1 HLPDLAVAFAERA
14 FELTR
19 PGGVVALL
27 IPAKLATSG
36 YAEPLRRR
44 LSHSA
49 RIERASPLPEPVARS
64 FGAAVYPMALVAAR
78 ADPTGMELAATAL
91 GPKPAA
97 PSVSQR
103 QLQRDGPWIL
113 APAAE
118 RVSRRVRAQFPTVGD
133 HWRPQIG
140 VKTGADDLFLLAHRP
155 GPPRRLSCARR
166 LPPLHRPRGAWLA
179 GTGPWGGLGRARPP
193 RPVLRAR

>member
-1 HLPDLAVAFAERA
+1 MAARRWNRQSPSYSIAAAIATCSAGGVWEPP
-14 FELTR
+14 R

-49 RIERASPLPEPVARS
+49 RIERAYPLPEPVARS

-78 ADPTGMELAATAL
+78 ADPSGMERVATAL

-113 APAAE
+113 APGPQ
-118 RVSRRVRAQFPTVGD
+118 RVSRRLRAQFPIVRG
-133 HWRPQIG
+133 HWTPQLG
-140 VKTGADDLFLLAHRP
+140 VKTGADDLFLLDRECSGSRP
-155 GPPRRLSCARR
+155 AVPRRGL
-166 LPPLHRPRGAWLA
+166 
-179 GTGPWGGLGRARPP
+179 TPWRARP
-193 RPVLRAR
+193 RPPA